1 MLDDVQPIVYLA
13 TTMRERMR
21 GLLGRTHL
29 PQGEALYIKPCRAIH
44 TLFMKFPIDV
54 RFYNKRG
61 ELVKEVFNVKPGRCF
76 VWGGWRA
83 HGVLESMAGDKT
95 FQGATHLPP
104 TKTKEK

>member
-1 MLDDVQPIVYLA
+1 MIQACAPMIYSA
-13 TTMRERMR
+13 TSMRERMR

-29 PQGEALYIKPCRAIH
+29 PTGEALYIKPCRAIH

-61 ELVKEVFNVKPGRCF
+61 ELVKEILDVKPGCWF

-95 FQGATHLPP
+95 FQGLEHLPSI
-104 TKTKEK
+104 KTKEK